1 MNASIYFIQN
11 NTCHATSRCRIVLNM
26 KKEKGKAK
34 LGRRPIDNY
43 GSRTNIVTG
52 VIGAETLRLLNLHK
66 KKKAVSRIRAVS
78 DIIRDRMHHDGREF
92 NAC

>member
-1 MNASIYFIQN
+1 MQAFISFKIIL
-11 NTCHATSRCRIVLNM
+11 ATPHSAAYSDTM

-92 NAC
+92 DAK

>member
-1 MNASIYFIQN
+1 MQAFISFKIIL
-11 NTCHATSRCRIVLNM
+11 ATPHSAAYSGTM
-26 KKEKGKAK
+26 KKGRTK
-34 LGRRPIDNY
+34 LGRRPIDNF

-52 VIGAETLRLLNLHK
+52 VIGDETLRLLNLHK
-66 KKKAVSRIRAVS
+66 RKQNVSKIRAVS